1 MEKEE
6 VKPLWLFMWNNIKG
20 TTDDYKL
27 VPLTAVS
34 QPVHT
39 TKERVAYFLDNPEKA
54 FTTYP
59 EAVLVLQD
67 KMRARV
73 IHLID
78 YVLYEEKDVNWLE
91 CDVWD

>member
-6 VKPLWLFMWNNIKG
+6 VKPLFLFMGNNIKG
-20 TTDDYKL
+20 TTDDYQK
-27 VPLTAVS
+27 VPLTAAS

-39 TKERVAYFLDNPEKA
+39 TKERVAYFLDYPEEA

-59 EAVLVLQD
+59 EAVILLKD
-67 KMRARV
+67 KYRARV

-78 YVLYEEKDVNWLE
+78 YVLYEEKDVNGME

>member
-6 VKPLWLFMWNNIKG
+6 VKPLWLFMGNNIKG
-20 TTDDYKL
+20 TTDDYRL

-39 TKERVAYFLDNPEKA
+39 TKERVAYFLDNPEEA

-59 EAVLVLQD
+59 EAVILLQE
-67 KMRARV
+67 KMKARL
-73 IHLID
+73 IHLIE
-78 YVLYEEKDVNWLE
+78 YPLYEFPDINWSE

>member
-6 VKPLWLFMWNNIKG
+6 VKPLFLFMGNNIKG
-20 TTDDYKL
+20 TTDDYRL

-39 TKERVAYFLDNPEKA
+39 TKERVAYFLDNPEEA

-59 EAVLVLQD
+59 EAVILLKD
-67 KMRARV
+67 KMKARV

-78 YVLYEEKDVNWLE
+78 YVLYEEKDVNGME
-91 CDVWD
+91 CDIWD